1 VSTARTAIAA
11 IAGLL
16 LCAASAAAE
25 PASVT
30 ADLNLWQG
38 PGTYY
43 PAVAT
48 IPYGE
53 PVEVLSCQGAWCEID
68 WRGYGGFASRSFL
81 AYGYGP
87 AVAPAPVVVMPP
99 PPPEVVYAEPYYGPA
114 PRIYG
119 SGVGFFF
126 GF

>member
-1 VSTARTAIAA
+1 MRTATTAIAA
-11 IAGLL
+11 FAGLVFGTIG
-16 LCAASAAAE
+16 AAAE

-30 ADLNLWQG
+30 ADLNLRQG

-43 PAVAT
+43 PPVAT

-68 WRGYGGFASRSFL
+68 WRGYGGFASRSYL

-99 PPPEVVYAEPYYGPA
+99 PPTVVYPAPYYEPA